1 MKLEYKAQKMWR
13 IGLAAIL
20 MFGAVM
26 ARAELLIRVT
36 EGRVDAVPIAIVPFE
51 GAQNAPEDVSQIVQA
66 DLHRSGQ
73 FKPLPAED
81 MLSRPRNESEVIY
94 RDFRVLGVEYIITGS
109 MQAQESGGYEVSYAL
124 FDVNRQ
130 VKLLSLIHI

>member
-1 MKLEYKAQKMWR
+1 MKLEYKVQKMWR

-66 DLHRSGQ
+66 DLI
-73 FKPLPAED
+73 PAPGHSIDE
-81 MLSRPRNESEVIY
+81 EEVIAY
-94 RDFRVLGVEYIITGS
+94 CRKNLSTFKIPQKIKVVSEIAMTGS
-109 MQAQESGGYEVSYAL
+109 GKIRRY
-124 FDVNRQ
+124 
-130 VKLLSLIHI
+130 